1 MSEVYHSAWL
11 LLQQAEASVCKDAY
25 VHTHVLSRS
34 AHCTEPYSF
43 QRALIYRIIMLQ
55 EHLAHRNEVSIRDLP
70 ARTVRASHILK
81 TLMSIKQPNRLS
93 LCLMLLPD
101 VSSRGLT
108 PSRTFPDHL
117 CSLQHLTSITILI
130 DEPRTNSYFME
141 LGAKEDLCM
150 VAKCLEAI
158 CLSAAP
164 VHTVVAGGLRC
175 AHHGM
180 LPLSLKVVLHSVH
193 TMTSILL

>member
-1 MSEVYHSAWL
+1 
-11 LLQQAEASVCKDAY
+11 
-25 VHTHVLSRS
+25 
-34 AHCTEPYSF
+34 
-43 QRALIYRIIMLQ
+43 
-55 EHLAHRNEVSIRDLP
+55 
-70 ARTVRASHILK
+70 
-81 TLMSIKQPNRLS
+81 MSIKQPNRLS